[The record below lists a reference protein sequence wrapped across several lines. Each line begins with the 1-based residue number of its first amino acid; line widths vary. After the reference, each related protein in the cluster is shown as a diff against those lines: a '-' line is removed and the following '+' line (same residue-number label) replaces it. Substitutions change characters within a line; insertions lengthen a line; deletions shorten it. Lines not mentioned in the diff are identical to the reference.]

1 LTVRSRWEQV
11 DGGLAVSSK
20 QQGASAIP
28 GVGLSQIDTSVATP
42 GRRYNYWLGGKD
54 NFVADRESGDQIA
67 AVFPTIGTAVRE
79 NRSFLRRAV
88 TFLTEQAGVRQFL
101 DIGVGLPMADNVHK
115 VAQGIAP
122 DSRIVYVDN
131 DPLVLAHS
139 PALLDGSPEGATAY
153 VDADLREPDKI
164 LRDAAVRGTLDF
176 SRPVALM
183 LVAVLHFMPD
193 EDDPYGIVAR
203 LVAALPAG
211 SYMVMSHLTHDFF
224 TPELRADLSKV
235 LDGVFWH
242 RSRAQFAR
250 FLDGLELE
258 SPGIV
263 PVTEWRAET
272 EPQPRPNAAEVGL
285 YGAVARVP

>member
-1 LTVRSRWEQV
+1 
-11 DGGLAVSSK
+11 
-20 QQGASAIP
+20 
-28 GVGLSQIDTSVATP
+28 VGLSQIDTSVATP

-101 DIGVGLPMADNVHK
+101 DVGVGLPMADNVHK

-224 TPELRADLSKV
+224 TPELQADLSKV